1 MASTKVTL
9 DAAVREVFGKKVKH
23 LRAQGQIPG
32 TVYGKGF
39 EPVSVTVDDKLFNT
53 VYRRVGKTALVD
65 LNIGKKMQSVFVQEV
80 QRHPLKRHIIH
91 IDFKVVDLKV
101 AIQIEV
107 PIVAVGESPIV
118 ARGDA
123 LLNHVLNSVLVEAL
137 PAELPQHIEV
147 DISDLDELDKSI
159 HVRDVH
165 TEKGFKILNDE
176 DQVLLSL
183 TQVRAVEEE
192 EAPAEEAAEPEL
204 IRRGR
209 EEEGEGEGE
218 EE

>member
-1 MASTKVTL
+1 VATKNTL

-23 LRAQGQIPG
+23 LRGQGQIPG

-39 EPVSVTVDDKLFNT
+39 EPVSVTVDDKLFNA
-53 VYRRVGKTALVD
+53 VYRKAGKTALID
-65 LNIGKKMQSVFVQEV
+65 LTIGKKMQSVFVQEV
-80 QRHPLKRHIIH
+80 QRHPLKRDIIH

-107 PIVAVGESPIV
+107 PIVAVGESPLV

-123 LLNHVLNSVLVEAL
+123 LLNHVLNTVLVEAL

-147 DISDLDELDKSI
+147 DISGLDTLDKSI

-176 DQVLLSL
+176 EQVLLSL
-183 TQVRAVEEE
+183 TQVRAAAEE
-192 EAPAEEAAEPEL
+192 EAPAEEGAEPEL
-204 IRRGR
+204 IRRER
-209 EEEGEGEGE
+209 EEEDEGEGE

>member
-9 DAAVREVFGKKVKH
+9 DAAVREVFGKQVKH

>member
-9 DAAVREVFGKKVKH
+9 DAEVREVFGKKVKH
-23 LRAQGQIPG
+23 LRAQGQIPA

-65 LNIGKKMQSVFVQEV
+65 LNIDKKMQSVFVQEV
-80 QRHPLKRHIIH
+80 QRHPLKRHVIH

-107 PIVAVGESPIV
+107 PIVAVGESPLV

-147 DISDLDELDKSI
+147 DISGLDELDKSI

-183 TQVRAVEEE
+183 TQVRAAEEE
-192 EAPAEEAAEPEL
+192 EPAEEAAEPEL
-204 IRRGR
+204 IRRGH